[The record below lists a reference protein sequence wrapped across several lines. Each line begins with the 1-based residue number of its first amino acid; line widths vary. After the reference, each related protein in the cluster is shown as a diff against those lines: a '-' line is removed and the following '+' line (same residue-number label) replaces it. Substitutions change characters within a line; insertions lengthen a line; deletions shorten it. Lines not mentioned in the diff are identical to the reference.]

1 MSSQK
6 VLVAGTGVS
15 GIAAAK
21 LLLDLGGEV
30 VLYDGNETLNENALK
45 EEFEDGQKVSV
56 VLGELKRTDLAG
68 VELCIISPGIP
79 LEAPFVS
86 VIDDAKIPI
95 WGEIQLAYH
104 CAKGRLAAITGTNG
118 KTTTTALAGQIL
130 KDYFDQ
136 VFVVGNIGIPYT
148 QVALETTGESVTVA
162 EVSSFQLET
171 IMDFHPDV
179 SAILNITPDHL
190 NRHGTMQRY
199 IEMKKSI
206 ALNQTRE
213 DTIVLNYDDP
223 VLKSFGLGEKREDEE
238 LDPLLPEI
246 ELKAKVIFFSS
257 RNVLDEGLYLDGD
270 EIIWASEK
278 RRQVV
283 ANVHE
288 LKLLGRHNYE
298 NVMAAVAIGRTLGV
312 PMNSIRR
319 TIREFQ
325 AVEHRIEFVGERSGV
340 RYYNDSKGTNPDAAI
355 QAIRAMPGPTLLIAG
370 GYDKQNTF
378 DEWIEA
384 FDGKVKYLVLIGQT
398 RDKIAQCAREHGFT
412 EIMYAEDMQEAVQV
426 CASYANM
433 GDYVLLSP
441 ACASWGM
448 FKNYEE
454 RGHIFK
460 ECVGNL

>member
-6 VLVAGTGVS
+6 VLVAGTGIS

-21 LLLDLGGEV
+21 LLLDKGGEV
-30 VLYDGNETLNENALK
+30 VLYDGNDKLDAEALK
-45 EEFEDGQKVSV
+45 AKFEDSKKVSV
-56 VLGELKRTDLAG
+56 VLGELARADLSG

-104 CAKGRLAAITGTNG
+104 CARGRLAAITGTNG
-118 KTTTTALAGQIL
+118 KTTTTALTGQIL
-130 KDYFDQ
+130 MDYFDD

-148 QVALETTGESVTVA
+148 QIALETTDRSVTVA

-171 IMDFHPDV
+171 IMDFHPNV
-179 SAILNITPDHL
+179 SAVLNITPDHL
-190 NRHGTMQRY
+190 NRHRTMERY

-206 ALNQTRE
+206 ALNQTKE

-223 VLKSFGLGEKREDEE
+223 VLKSFGLGEKKEE
-238 LDPLLPEI
+238 DPLFPEI

-257 RNVLDEGLYLDGD
+257 RNVLEEGFYLDGD
-270 EIIWASEK
+270 EIVRVHDKKREK
-278 RRQVV
+278 II
-283 ANVHE
+283 NVHE

-298 NVMAAVAIGRTLGV
+298 NVMAAVAIGMTLGV
-312 PMNSIRR
+312 PMASIKKTIRR
-319 TIREFQ
+319 FQ
-325 AVEHRIEFVGERSGV
+325 AVEHRIEFVGEKSGV
-340 RYYNDSKGTNPDAAI
+340 KYYNDSKGTNPDAAI

-384 FDGKVKYLVLIGQT
+384 FDGKVKHLVLIGQT

-426 CASYANM
+426 CASYANI
-433 GDYVLLSP
+433 GDNVLLSP

-454 RGHIFK
+454 RGRIFK